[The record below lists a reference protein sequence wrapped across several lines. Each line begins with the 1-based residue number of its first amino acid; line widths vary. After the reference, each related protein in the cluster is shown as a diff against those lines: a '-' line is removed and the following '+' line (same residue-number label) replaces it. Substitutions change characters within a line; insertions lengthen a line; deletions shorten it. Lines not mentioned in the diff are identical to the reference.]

1 MRSHCGIYK
10 WQKIT
15 IPRRAIINNDKNS
28 LAIPSRAVFCDDFTY
43 YLILFGRKPIRQF
56 IIANVCSI
64 CYDNI
69 VPPKR

>member
-28 LAIPSRAVFCDDFTY
+28 LAIPNRAVFCDDFTY
-43 YLILFGRKPIRQF
+43 
-56 IIANVCSI
+56 
-64 CYDNI
+64 
-69 VPPKR
+69 